1 MNDWNFNRKYDK
13 NKSIRSGTINN
24 SGNNTRDLKKHFFH
38 QLKVSNWSERSLFA
52 TVFHHQSKFN
62 QIYLSFVFKCGV
74 WCLCEIFLCKASPFP
89 LDTFRCNPWAM
100 TWRQSKCRIEYFNA
114 FVICGPYVNIVRTS
128 YTQSAYIKPHS
139 VEIRMNPA
147 IYTHSNNNTPYTVY
161 LCSIWLKL
169 RIHGLLIFHT
179 KKRRRNTFNRCNG
192 KWWLKTDVASSIQ
205 CVFHSCALCICSCSH
220 SSTLSNFLIEQVFR
234 NSSKI

>member
-1 MNDWNFNRKYDK
+1 M
-13 NKSIRSGTINN
+13 
-24 SGNNTRDLKKHFFH
+24 
-38 QLKVSNWSERSLFA
+38 VSNWSERSLFA

-169 RIHGLLIFHT
+169 RMHGLLIFHT
-179 KKRRRNTFNRCNG
+179 KKEEEIH
-192 KWWLKTDVASSIQ
+192 LTDVTANDGWKPMSLHQYNAFFIHVH
-205 CVFHSCALCICSCSH
+205 CVFVLV
-220 SSTLSNFLIEQVFR
+220 LIRLLFP
-234 NSSKI
+234 IF